1 MARLG
6 GHYEVARLLQA
17 LHWAADKDRHDNHKL
32 LQTALQEEATAIERE
47 GMAREKHYRAV
58 KAYDAWQERNSVSNH
73 SHVEP
78 GACEFRLEQRGRLDV
93 PGTSS
98 CSSCG
103 HSAAARGKG
112 RASSR
117 PAVRPL
123 CITPFQ
129 ADKNLTH
136 IGRPGHID
144 PYSNYPTQE
153 HRGYSRCGT
162 PSRAGSAGGS
172 QRKKQLVGIRRSA
185 RVHRTKLGARGT
197 EVQESRSVTAVGLEP
212 VEHHCQGH
220 LEGELSEKNSGVTEA
235 NEEEEEDG
243 LGSPGELMFH
253 EVQQQSLKALPDA
266 MYLQEL
272 LGSPSPSL
280 QPPSAATSRAR
291 DRRLSLSQ
299 INHRHNVYRGKMQRR
314 LSLGAIPEGR
324 MVHQYHKEVTEED
337 MLGSVLWSSV
347 AWQVALASHRQ
358 CSSAPPSPVSDA
370 QRSILNARILGRL
383 GTAAD
388 EERELVYS
396 DDSSS
401 EEEEEEEEEG
411 RLVPRPD
418 TPLPFLAYSSP
429 SSSSHSLSSPS
440 SPRLTPPPN
449 PLEDCHLSSDVIVS
463 SADTPPDTVT
473 SSVNTPLDTVTSSV
487 DTPPDTVTS
496 SVDTPPDTVPSSV
509 DTPLDTVTSSVD
521 TPPDT
526 VPSSVDTPPDTVASS
541 VGSPPGKVRS
551 SPNVLE
557 HPSSKVWQERCDVS
571 CPTTR
576 GTSLYVTGGQILPA
590 SRPSQPRSRSA
601 TPRTSPTKDSST
613 SSGVRGRAS
622 HLRSQSSAVIRG
634 TSSAVRL
641 SSRRTQ
647 SSTALLPG
655 STPEGRVAVRP
666 TLMQFGGGL
675 VAVTAGLR

>member
-32 LQTALQEEATAIERE
+32 LQTALQEEAAAIERE

-78 GACEFRLEQRGRLDV
+78 GACEFRLEQRGRLDA

-98 CSSCG
+98 CSSCW
-103 HSAAARGKG
+103 HSAAARGKE
-112 RASSR
+112 RACSR
-117 PAVRPL
+117 QAVRPL

-136 IGRPGHID
+136 IGRPGHIY
-144 PYSNYPTQE
+144 PYSNYPTHE
-153 HRGYSRCGT
+153 RRAYSRCGT

-185 RVHRTKLGARGT
+185 RVHHTKLGGGGT
-197 EVQESRSVTAVGLEP
+197 EVQESRSATAVGLEP
-212 VEHHCQGH
+212 VEHPCQSH
-220 LEGELSEKNSGVTEA
+220 LEGGVGEKNSSVTEA
-235 NEEEEEDG
+235 NEEEEDG

-266 MYLQEL
+266 VYLQEL
-272 LGSPSPSL
+272 LGSPSPPL
-280 QPPSAATSRAR
+280 QPPATSRAR
-291 DRRLSLSQ
+291 DHRLSLSQ
-299 INHRHNVYRGKMQRR
+299 INHRHNVYRGKMQRH

-324 MVHQYHKEVTEED
+324 MVHQYYKEATEED

-347 AWQVALASHRQ
+347 AWQVALASQRQ

-401 EEEEEEEEEG
+401 EEEEEEEEG
-411 RLVPRPD
+411 RRVPRPD

-463 SADTPPDTVT
+463 SADTPPDTVI
-473 SSVNTPLDTVTSSV
+473 SSV
-487 DTPPDTVTS
+487 DTPDTVTS
-496 SVDTPPDTVPSSV
+496 SVDTPPDTVHTSA
-509 DTPLDTVTSSVD
+509 DTPPDTVTSSVD
-521 TPPDT
+521 TPDT
-526 VPSSVDTPPDTVASS
+526 VPSSVDTPPDTVPTS
-541 VGSPPGKVRS
+541 VNSPPDEVRS

-557 HPSSKVWQERCDVS
+557 HPLSKVWQERYDAS
-571 CPTTR
+571 FPTTR
-576 GTSLYVTGGQILPA
+576 GTSLCVTGGQILP
-590 SRPSQPRSRSA
+590 SCRPSQPRSRSA

-613 SSGVRGRAS
+613 SSGPHGRAS
-622 HLRSQSSAVIRG
+622 HLRSKSSAVIRG
-634 TSSAVRL
+634 TSSAARM

-647 SSTALLPG
+647 SSTTLLPG